1 MVSIVPAAIGAPTL
15 RIEGRAKVTGSARYS
30 SDEAV
35 PNAAHAYLVTSAIAL
50 GRVAGFELEA
60 VRRVPGF
67 IDILTHETVRGQVK
81 PPAAP
86 GGKGKTTTTLEADR
100 IWHAGQI
107 IAVVVAESYEAARE
121 AAHKVKVTYAE
132 EAPAASFDSPG
143 VTSELAA
150 SANKQQ
156 EDPQVGNAAEAF
168 AAAPVKIE
176 ADYETPTQ
184 HHNPMELFTTTCLWS
199 GEQLTIYEPSQFVHS
214 VRAEVAKQLDL
225 KLENVRVISRLVGGG
240 FGSRGGITSRTAWI
254 ALAARR
260 INRPVK
266 LVATRAQGFTI
277 ATYRAETRH
286 RVRLAAASDGRLKSL
301 SHEGWEVTSRPSTYN
316 VAGTASTARLYN
328 CGNVWTRVNIVH
340 ADRSTPGFMRAPP
353 ETPYLFALESAMDEL
368 AVALG
373 MDPVELRRIN
383 DTAVEPI
390 KGLPY
395 TSRNLVACF
404 DQAAAA
410 FGWRDRS
417 PAPSSMRN
425 GDWLIGWGCAAATY
439 HASISAAAARVRL
452 TPDGTAR
459 VETAAHDIGTG
470 ALTVIAMTA
479 ADRLG
484 LSVDKVAVEIGDSDL
499 PPGGLAAGST
509 HTASVATVVAKACDE
524 IRERI
529 ARAATRANDGPLAGA
544 EPASLVLAQGSL
556 RLPNGASEPL
566 DKAVGRLG
574 GAVEVYAENI
584 PPGAPPKAAQMV
596 YHGQPA
602 MARGS
607 ELKDQ
612 IRHSFGAH
620 FVEVAVHALTREIR
634 VRRATGA
641 FAAGTIVNPVTAR
654 SQLMGGMIW
663 GISAA
668 LFEATEIDGR
678 LARYGNDDL
687 AEYLV
692 PVNAD
697 IGKVD
702 VILVPEEDHEVNPL
716 GIKGIGELGTTGMN
730 AAVANALYHATG
742 IRLRKLPL
750 RLDALLA

>member
-1 MVSIVPAAIGAPTL
+1 MASIVPAAIGTPTL
-15 RIEGRAKVTGSARYS
+15 RIDGRAKVTGAARYG

-35 PNAAHAYLVTSAIAL
+35 ANAAHAYLITSAIAR
-50 GRVAGFELEA
+50 GRVIGFELEA
-60 VRRVPGF
+60 ARRVPGL
-67 IDILTHETVRGQVK
+67 IDILTHDTVRGQVK
-81 PPAAP
+81 TPSAP
-86 GGKGKTTTTLEADR
+86 GGKGKTTTTLESDQV
-100 IWHAGQI
+100 WHAGQI
-107 IAVVVAESYEAARE
+107 VAVVVAETYEAARE
-121 AAHKVKVTYAE
+121 AANKVTVRYAE
-132 EAPAASFDSPG
+132 EAPAATFDSPG
-143 VTSELAA
+143 VRSEPAA
-150 SANKQQ
+150 TANQQ
-156 EDPQVGNAAEAF
+156 HQDPEVGNAEQAL
-168 AAAPVKIE
+168 AAAEVKIE
-176 ADYETPTQ
+176 AEYETPTQ

-199 GEQLTIYEPSQFVHS
+199 GDRLTIYEPSQFVHA
-214 VRAEVAKQLDL
+214 VRAEVAKQLGL
-225 KLENVRVISRLVGGG
+225 ELENVRVISRFVGGG

-286 RVRLAAASDGRLKSL
+286 RVRLGATRDGRLQSL

-316 VAGTASTARLYN
+316 VAGTATTARLYN
-328 CGNVWTRVNIVH
+328 CSNVWTRVNIVH
-340 ADRSTPGFMRAPP
+340 ADRNTPGFMRAPP

-368 AVALG
+368 AVALAI
-373 MDPVELRRIN
+373 DPVELRRMN

-395 TSRNLVACF
+395 TSRNLIACF
-404 DQAAAA
+404 DEAAAA
-410 FGWRDRS
+410 FGWQDRS
-417 PAPSSMRN
+417 PAPASMRN

-452 TPDGTAR
+452 TPEGTAR

-509 HTASVATVVAKACDE
+509 HTASVCTVVAKACDD
-524 IRERI
+524 IKERI
-529 ARAATRANDGPLAGA
+529 ARAATRANDSPFAGA
-544 EPASLVLAQGSL
+544 EPASLMLAQASL

-612 IRHSFGAH
+612 IRYSFGAQ
-620 FVEVAVHALTREIR
+620 FVEVNVHALTREIR
-634 VRRATGA
+634 VSRATGA
-641 FAAGTIVNPVTAR
+641 FAAGTIINPVTAR

-668 LFEATEIDGR
+668 LFEATEIDR
-678 LARYGNDDL
+678 ERARYGNDDF

-697 IGKVD
+697 IGKVE
-702 VILVPEEDHEVNPL
+702 VIFVPEEDRDVNPL

-730 AAVANALYHATG
+730 AAVANAVYHGTG
-742 IRLRKLPL
+742 IRVRKLPL
-750 RLDALLA
+750 RLDALFA